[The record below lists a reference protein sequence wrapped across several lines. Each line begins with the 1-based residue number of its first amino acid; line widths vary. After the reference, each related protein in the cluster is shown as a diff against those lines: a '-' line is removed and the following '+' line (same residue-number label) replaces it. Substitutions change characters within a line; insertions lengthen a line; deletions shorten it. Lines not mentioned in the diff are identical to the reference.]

1 LFEYLE
7 VPLNCESWVNEERL
21 VIVSVVDE
29 VVAKLNLGTNAEVV
43 GDVIPEL
50 RLREEYQLTMTISI
64 LTTPQIKE
72 TREGALVVS
81 EVKTPYTCELNR
93 VVSRCIVV
101 ALEVTLVHQ
110 LSTPGL

>member
-21 VIVSVVDE
+21 IIVSIVNE

-50 RLREEYQLTMTISI
+50 RL
-64 LTTPQIKE
+64 
-72 TREGALVVS
+72 
-81 EVKTPYTCELNR
+81 
-93 VVSRCIVV
+93 
-101 ALEVTLVHQ
+101 
-110 LSTPGL
+110 